1 MFKKIAVT
9 DAACC
14 PRPLVQQLK
23 WLTNC
28 PYPPDAVMLRAKN
41 LSAAEYA
48 ALARQALRI
57 FHNTPTEIFLHG
69 HWQLAQRLGVTRLH
83 LPLKNLLALPPSS
96 RSFFSDISVSVHSL
110 EEARQAVECG
120 ATQLVAGHIYAT
132 SCKPGLPPRGL
143 DFLRQICRS
152 SPVPVYAIGGVGL
165 NAAQWQELRECG
177 AAGACIM
184 SAYMQI

>member
-9 DAACC
+9 DAASCL
-14 PRPLVQQLK
+14 RPLEQQLK
-23 WLTNC
+23 RLANC
-28 PYPPDAVMLRAKN
+28 PHPPDAVILRAKN
-41 LSAAEYA
+41 LSDAAYA
-48 ALARQALRI
+48 ALTRQALAV
-57 FHNTPTEIFLHG
+57 FQNTPVKIFLHG
-69 HWQLAQRLGVTRLH
+69 HWQLAQQLNVAALH
-83 LPLKNLLALPPSS
+83 LPLQNLLALPPSS
-96 RSFFSDISVSVHSL
+96 RSFFSDISVSVHSP

-132 SCKPGLPPRGL
+132 GCKPGLPPRGL
-143 DFLRQICRS
+143 AFLRQICRE

>member
-23 WLTNC
+23 RLTNC

-41 LSAAEYA
+41 LSAAEYE
-48 ALARQALRI
+48 ALARQALHI
-57 FHNTPTEIFLHG
+57 FQDATAQIFLHG
-69 HWQLAQRLGVTRLH
+69 HWRLAQRLGVTRLH
-83 LPLKNLLALPPSS
+83 LPLKNLLALPPSD
-96 RSFFSDISVSVHSL
+96 RSCFSDISVSVHSP
-110 EEARQAVECG
+110 EEARQALQCG
-120 ATQLVAGHIYAT
+120 ATRLVTGHIYAT

-143 DFLRQICRS
+143 DFLRQVCRE

-165 NAAQWQELRECG
+165 NAAQWQDLQACG

>member
-23 WLTNC
+23 RLTNGT
-28 PYPPDAVMLRAKN
+28 YPPDAVILRAKN
-41 LSAAEYA
+41 LTDAEYA
-48 ALARQALRI
+48 VLARQALRI
-57 FHNTPTEIFLHG
+57 FQDAPVQIFLHG
-69 HWQLAQRLGVTRLH
+69 HWRLAQRLGVPRLH
-83 LPLKNLLALPPSS
+83 LPRKNLLALPPSG

-110 EEARQAVECG
+110 EEVRQAVDCG

-132 SCKPGLPPRGL
+132 GCKPGLPPQGL
-143 DFLRQICRS
+143 DFLRQVCRN

-165 NAAQWQELRECG
+165 NAAQWQDLQECG

-184 SAYMQI
+184 SGYMQT

>member
-14 PRPLVQQLK
+14 PRPLLQQLK
-23 WLTNC
+23 RLTSC
-28 PYPPDAVMLRAKN
+28 PYSPDAVMLRAKN
-41 LSAAEYA
+41 LTAVEYET
-48 ALARQALRI
+48 LARQALHI
-57 FHNTPTEIFLHG
+57 FQDTPAQIFLHG
-69 HWQLAQRLGVTRLH
+69 HWQLAQQLGVTRLH
-83 LPLKNLLALPPSS
+83 LPLKNLLALPPSY
-96 RSFFSDISVSVHSL
+96 RSFFNDISVSVHSL

-132 SCKPGLPPRGL
+132 GCKPSLPPRGL
-143 DFLRQICRS
+143 DFLRQISRES
-152 SPVPVYAIGGVGL
+152 LVPVYAIGGVGL

>member
-14 PRPLVQQLK
+14 PRPLLQQLER
-23 WLTNC
+23 LSC
-28 PYPPDAVMLRAKN
+28 CQIPPDAVMLRAKN
-41 LSAAEYA
+41 LSAAEYEV
-48 ALARQALRI
+48 LARQALRI

-69 HWQLAQRLGVTRLH
+69 HWQLAQQLGVTRLH
-83 LPLKNLLALPPSS
+83 LPLKNLLALPPSY

-110 EEARQAVECG
+110 EEARQAAECG

-143 DFLRQICRS
+143 SFLRQICRS

-165 NAAQWQELRECG
+165 NAAQWQDLRECG